1 MDEKY
6 IIEWLGMFGTDWIEG
21 SNLEIHQRLNIWGW
35 VDNGYIAWDAID
47 IYKAMKKEGLSGGMF
62 RRNISVCQF
71 KLNPMALHKLDYLAK
86 KAREQDGL

>member
-6 IIEWLGMFGTDWIEG
+6 IIEWLGMFGTDWAQG
-21 SNLEIHQRLNIWGW
+21 SNLEIHQQLNIWGW
-35 VDNGYIAWDAID
+35 VDNGFIAWDARD
-47 IYKAMKKEGLSGGMF
+47 EYKKMKDKVSAITF
-62 RRNISVCQF
+62 RHNISACQF